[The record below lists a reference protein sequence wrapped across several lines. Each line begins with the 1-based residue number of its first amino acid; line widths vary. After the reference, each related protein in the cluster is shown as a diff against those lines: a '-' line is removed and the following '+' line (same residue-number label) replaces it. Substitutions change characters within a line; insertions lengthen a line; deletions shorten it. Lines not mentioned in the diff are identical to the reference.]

1 MSRALTESERILGPR
16 PEMTLVVE
24 DDRIVEIW
32 VAGRA
37 PRIAIRDYDWGRT
50 DPAPAFDREGF
61 PFTKIHWRGPAWALG
76 LSLYPPEK
84 EPPMAQPDLKH
95 IPLDE
100 LRISKLNM
108 RHGRKK
114 PDVSD
119 ILPSIREGGLR
130 QTLLVRR
137 EGKYYGVIAGRR
149 RFFALK
155 EIAKETGKVPLV
167 PCAIMTEKDAA
178 SAIAASVI
186 ENVGRLPATEME
198 QYEAFKR
205 LHEEGK
211 AVEDIATFFG
221 VTELLVRRVLALAS
235 LAEPIRKLY
244 AEDELDRETIRAL
257 TLATPDQQAEWL
269 RLFES
274 ETERAP
280 MGRSCKAWITG
291 GTTITTDK
299 ALFDLDT
306 YEGQV
311 TADLFGE
318 HGVFADADQFW
329 ATQSTAIAER
339 IEAYKEEGWSDVICL
354 DRGAYFHRWDHVQC
368 AKEDGGK
375 VIIEVRHDGA
385 VQFHEGQLTS
395 AEARKRQLGSKGDS
409 DAVPAAI
416 RPEMSGPLAE
426 YILLH
431 RHAAAQA
438 SLAASPAI
446 ALRLMVAHAMAG
458 SALWDVRPFE
468 LRARKDETQ
477 ASVEGGT
484 SVAALGETAAQTDAL
499 FKALNVNP
507 ALRRNGDAY
516 RLCKLFSALL
526 AMSDEEVLTVLASVM
541 ARTLE
546 AGNSIVEAVLHVCGT
561 DLSAAW
567 KPDEVFFDLVR
578 DKRAINAM
586 IGDIATASLADS
598 CRTDTGKAQKQVLAN
613 RITGEGCEANPDW
626 RPGWMQ
632 VPPTR
637 LVEGAGSPPADAWTR
652 VAGLFEADTDA
663 TPDETPETQQDAA

>member
-1 MSRALTESERILGPR
+1 MSVARTVTELLGPR
-16 PEMTLVVE
+16 PRMTLVIAEAQVA
-24 DDRIVEIW
+24 EIW
-32 VAGRA
+32 VEGRA
-37 PRIAIRDYDWGRT
+37 PLITIRDYDWGET
-50 DPAPAFDREGF
+50 DPEACRDSEGF
-61 PFTKIHWRGPAWALG
+61 PFTKINWRGPAWALG
-76 LSLYPPEK
+76 LSLHPPEK
-84 EPPMAQPDLKH
+84 ETPMAQPDLRH

-119 ILPSIREGGLR
+119 ILPSIRESGLR

-155 EIAKETGKVPLV
+155 EIAKETGETPLV

-211 AVEDIATFFG
+211 AVEDIAAFFG
-221 VTELLVRRVLALAS
+221 VTELMVRRVLALAS

-299 ALFDLDT
+299 ALFDLDA

-329 ATQSTAIAER
+329 QAQSATIAER
-339 IEAYKEEGWSDVICL
+339 VEAYKADGWSDVICL
-354 DRGAYFHRWDHVQC
+354 ERGAYFHRWDHVQC
-368 AKEDGGK
+368 AKQDGGK
-375 VIIEVRHDGA
+375 VFIEIRHDGTTT
-385 VQFHEGQLTS
+385 FHEGQIS
-395 AEARKRQLGSKGDS
+395 SVEARKRERAAKGES
-409 DAVPAAI
+409 DAVAAAI

-438 SLAASPAI
+438 SLATSPAI

-468 LRARKDETQ
+468 LRTRKDETQ
-477 ASVEGGT
+477 ASVEGST
-484 SVAALGETAAQTDAL
+484 SVAALVEATAQADAL
-499 FKALNVNP
+499 FKALNVSP
-507 ALRRNGDAY
+507 ALRRNGDDY
-516 RLCKLFSALL
+516 RLCELFSALL

-541 ARTLE
+541 ARALE
-546 AGNSIVEAVLHVCGT
+546 AGNGIVEAVLHVCGT

-567 KPDEVFFDLVR
+567 KPDDVFFDLTK

-586 IGDIATASLADS
+586 IGDIATLSLAES
-598 CRTDTGKAQKQVLAN
+598 CRAETGKAQKQELAN
-613 RITGEGCEANPDW
+613 RISGEGCEANPDW

-637 LVEGAGSPPADAWTR
+637 LVDGAGSPPADAWTR
-652 VAGLFEADTDA
+652 IASLFEAGA
-663 TPDETPETQQDAA
+663 ENASDETPEHQDAA

>member
-1 MSRALTESERILGPR
+1 MSAARSLTELLGPR
-16 PEMTLVVE
+16 PRMTLVIAEAQVA
-24 DDRIVEIW
+24 EIW
-32 VAGRA
+32 IEGRA
-37 PRIAIRDYDWGRT
+37 PLITIRDYDWGET
-50 DPAPAFDREGF
+50 DPEPSRDGDGF
-61 PFTKIHWRGPAWALG
+61 PFTKINWRGPAWALG

-84 EPPMAQPDLKH
+84 ETPMAQPDLKH

-100 LRISKLNM
+100 LRVSKLNM

-119 ILPSIREGGLR
+119 ILPSIRESGLR

-155 EIAKETGKVPLV
+155 EIAKETGETPLV

-205 LHEEGK
+205 LHDEGK

-257 TLATPDQQAEWL
+257 TLATPEQQAEWL

-299 ALFDLDT
+299 ALFDLET

-311 TADLFGE
+311 MADLFGE

-329 ATQSTAIAER
+329 EAQSAAIAER
-339 IEAYKEEGWSDVICL
+339 IEAYKADGWSDVTCL
-354 DRGAYFHRWDHVQC
+354 ERGAYFHRWDHVQC
-368 AKEDGGK
+368 AKEEGGK
-375 VIIEVRHDGA
+375 VFVEIRQDGT

-395 AEARKRQLGSKGDS
+395 AEARKRQPSAKGEGDT
-409 DAVPAAI
+409 VPAAI

-477 ASVEGGT
+477 ASVESSK
-484 SVAALGETAAQTDAL
+484 SVAALTEATEQTDAL

-507 ALRRNGDAY
+507 ALRRNGDDY
-516 RLCKLFSALL
+516 RVCEIFSALL

-546 AGNSIVEAVLHVCGT
+546 AGNGIVEAVLHVCGT
-561 DLSAAW
+561 NLSAAW
-567 KPDEVFFDLVR
+567 KPDETFFDLTK
-578 DKRAINAM
+578 DKRAINTM
-586 IGDIATASLADS
+586 IGHIATASLADS
-598 CRTDTGKAQKQVLAN
+598 CRTETGKAQKQVLAN
-613 RITGEGCEANPDW
+613 RIAGEGCEANPVW

-652 VAGLFEADTDA
+652 VAGLFETEEENAS
-663 TPDETPETQQDAA
+663 DETLETQQDAA